1 MERRIELIN
10 GIASLMEGGI
20 EDKERNVQGVKQ
32 NGTGS
37 SEVGIT
43 SLEEVVRP
51 RSRVIII
58 EEEV

>member
-1 MERRIELIN
+1 ME
-10 GIASLMEGGI
+10 SGI
-20 EDKERNVQGVKQ
+20 EDKERKVQGVKQ

>member
-1 MERRIELIN
+1 ME
-10 GIASLMEGGI
+10 SGI

-43 SLEEVVRP
+43 SLEKVVRTG
-51 RSRVIII
+51 SGVLII
-58 EEEV
+58 EEEVEFLEYRG